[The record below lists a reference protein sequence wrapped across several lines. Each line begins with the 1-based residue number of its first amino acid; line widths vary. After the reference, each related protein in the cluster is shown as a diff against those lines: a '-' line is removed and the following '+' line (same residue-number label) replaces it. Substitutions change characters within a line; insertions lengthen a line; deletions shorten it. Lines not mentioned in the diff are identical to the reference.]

1 MATNKNATANTEE
14 MGVTALVNDI
24 KTHLTQKSASTRDEV
39 RVMKAMLN
47 DRNFQYSEYSNSGV
61 TQHCPATEFRGM
73 MANIVSSTTHMPK
86 AEAETLV
93 NSYEAKKSDAETMVK
108 LSKDFLNTALRTGRS
123 VNLGGTEKSNISI
136 QLKDVEM
143 TTKRYPKKVGVNPD
157 GSTRYEN
164 AESTVPAHEGLKVK
178 SPCPD
183 WVSDKKKE

>member
-1 MATNKNATANTEE
+1 
-14 MGVTALVNDI
+14 
-24 KTHLTQKSASTRDEV
+24 
-39 RVMKAMLN
+39 
-47 DRNFQYSEYSNSGV
+47 
-61 TQHCPATEFRGM
+61 
-73 MANIVSSTTHMPK
+73 MPK

-136 QLKDVEM
+136 QLKDGEM

-183 WVSDKKKE
+183 WVSDKKKK